1 MAVSV
6 AGVGL
11 MNGTGEERSYIEDQ
25 PETPAPQ
32 FAFRA
37 LKSALL
43 GTPHVKQIPPS
54 KDNGQYVVDGHTA
67 SMHEANKPSRAP
79 RLGPP
84 LSPTKGILVTPGT
97 GANKRKTVSF
107 GSLMPAGGDSTSSL
121 FPEKPLTSN
130 VAVTHL
136 QNSVIQ
142 EPARPTEKEAKMAP
156 SLFEAHLKDSQQRI
170 SRRSALQT
178 LEKQGAT
185 SLGQREDTRPVVP
198 ICLLPN
204 GLDTTV
210 DLNMPCSASGKHW
223 KEEYEHYH
231 RKSNRELK
239 RIIKHGQTIKSY
251 AHRKDSE
258 AMSLSQKLNSEL
270 DKVAAMEARVSE
282 LATELAEARAHG
294 STDQGD
300 SADLLTELAKQTT
313 LAILYKQKADKYK
326 AFLDRREHTS
336 PKATSPAV
344 GQLDD
349 CVRISLEDTPITTTS
364 NMDELETLRAA
375 ARSAGEKASRLQHE
389 NTVLKQ
395 NMARVKD
402 EMKNYETRR
411 LGKEER
417 LKKREA
423 KLKMTKESCE
433 AKLADLYVEHQNL
446 LRSHGEGKCIP
457 RFNDGLELTSTVTS
471 AISTVQGTRN
481 SKRNAVTSALGDSHS
496 MASTLEGIR
505 KNPAPQAS
513 LGEPSNGDE
522 KSSEMHST
530 ASTGRPRSPLFRE
543 GKTNTDCGTLQS
555 PHTSSPFIEDS
566 GVGIE
571 THGNHESLVNNTL
584 FLTESPE
591 DSGFCL
597 LQRETHD
604 ALQEIDQNAV
614 PSRLCSK
621 PDTPKLDLR
630 RGLEPAPNVPEPSDH
645 KPRRTADLSS
655 AARRMRSRHS
665 TIASPRPSL
674 LSFAASPLMPTE
686 QRRESNPS
694 NIWDEKPCRVLTM
707 DTRTSTM
714 SSRGGRLPPD
724 RAEAARKRLEAKKGE
739 KRSQVDC
746 NSTL

>member
-1 MAVSV
+1 
-6 AGVGL
+6 
-11 MNGTGEERSYIEDQ
+11 MNDTDGERSYIEDQ
-25 PETPAPQ
+25 AETPAPQ

-43 GTPHVKQIPPS
+43 GTPHIKQSPPS
-54 KDNGQYVVDGHTA
+54 NNNGQYVVDGHTA
-67 SMHEANKPSRAP
+67 SMHQANKPSRASG
-79 RLGPP
+79 LGPP

-107 GSLMPAGGDSTSSL
+107 GSLMPAGGNSTSSFFL
-121 FPEKPLTSN
+121 EEPLTSK
-130 VAVTHL
+130 ATVTDL
-136 QNSVIQ
+136 RNSMIQ
-142 EPARPTEKEAKMAP
+142 EGARPLEKEAKMAK

-170 SRRSALQT
+170 SRSSALQT

-185 SLGQREDTRPVVP
+185 SLGQTKDTRPIVP
-198 ICLLPN
+198 TCLLPN
-204 GLDTTV
+204 GPDTTV

-258 AMSLSQKLNSEL
+258 AMSLSQKLNCEL
-270 DKVAAMEARVSE
+270 GKVAAMEARVSE

-294 STDQGD
+294 STDQGE

-313 LAILYKQKADKYK
+313 LAILYKQKADRYK
-326 AFLDRREHTS
+326 ASLDRREQTS
-336 PKATSPAV
+336 VKVTGPTLR
-344 GQLDD
+344 QLDD
-349 CVRISLEDTPITTTS
+349 CVRISLEDNPTTTTS
-364 NMDELETLRAA
+364 NSDELEKLRAA

-395 NMARVKD
+395 KMARVKD

-411 LGKEER
+411 LGKEEK
-417 LKKREA
+417 LKKRETR
-423 KLKMTKESCE
+423 LKMTKESCE
-433 AKLADLYVEHQNL
+433 AKLANLNVMHQNL
-446 LRSHGEGKCIP
+446 LRTHGEGKCIP
-457 RFNDGLELTSTVTS
+457 RSNDALELTSTVAS
-471 AISTVQGTRN
+471 AISRVQGMRN
-481 SKRNAVTSALGDSHS
+481 SKRNAATLDLGDSHS
-496 MASTLEGIR
+496 MASTAESIR
-505 KNPAPQAS
+505 KNSAPLAS
-513 LGEPSNGDE
+513 LGETSNGDE

-530 ASTGRPRSPLFRE
+530 ASTGRPRSPPFRDS
-543 GKTNTDCGTLQS
+543 KTKPDCGTLQS
-555 PHTSSPFIEDS
+555 LHTSIPIIEDS

-571 THGNHESLVNNTL
+571 AHGNQESLVNNTL
-584 FLTESPE
+584 FVTESPQ

-614 PSRLCSK
+614 PSRLCPK
-621 PDTPKLDLR
+621 PDTPKLVLR
-630 RGLEPAPNVPEPSDH
+630 RELEPAPNVPEPPDH
-645 KPRRTADLSS
+645 KPRRTVELSS
-655 AARRMRSRHS
+655 AVRRMRSRRS

-674 LSFAASPLMPTE
+674 LSFAPSPLMPTE
-686 QRRESNPS
+686 QRRESKPS

-724 RAEAARKRLEAKKGE
+724 RAEAARKRLAAKKGE
-739 KRSQVDC
+739 KRSQVEC
-746 NSTL
+746 NSTS